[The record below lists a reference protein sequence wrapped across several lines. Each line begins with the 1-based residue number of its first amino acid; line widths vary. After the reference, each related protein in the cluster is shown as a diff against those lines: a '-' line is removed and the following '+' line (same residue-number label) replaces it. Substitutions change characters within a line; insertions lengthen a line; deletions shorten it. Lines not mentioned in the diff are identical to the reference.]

1 VQRLHR
7 RHAQGGGMSATT
19 ETYEGDDV
27 IAAVG
32 RHWGLLLFVG
42 ILTLLLGLAMIFF
55 TKESLVTLAVFF
67 AIYLLVS
74 GIFQIVQSF
83 SQSNHRALLAISGI
97 LSIVLAIF
105 AFKSFLNS
113 VTLLAIFIGIA
124 WLFRGITELI
134 VGLQSKGMEGRGW
147 MITGGILG
155 ILGAIVIFVWPASI
169 GVLVWIA
176 GVVLVILGISEIV
189 GAFQVK
195 KAAGV

>member
-1 VQRLHR
+1 
-7 RHAQGGGMSATT
+7 MSATT
-19 ETYEGDDV
+19 ETYDDKD
-27 IAAVG
+27 ALAELG
-32 RHWGLLLFVG
+32 RSWGLLLFLGV
-42 ILTLLLGLAMIFF
+42 ITFLLGLALMIF
-55 TKESLVTLAVFF
+55 TKQSLVVLAVLFGV
-67 AIYLLVS
+67 YLLVS
-74 GIFQIVQSF
+74 GIFQVVQSF
-83 SQSNHRALLAISGI
+83 SQKEHRAILAISGM

-169 GVLVWIA
+169 GVLVWIT
-176 GVVLVILGISEIV
+176 GIMLVVLGAVQIV

>member
-1 VQRLHR
+1 
-7 RHAQGGGMSATT
+7 MSATT
-19 ETYEGDDV
+19 ETTESYDDKDML
-27 IAAVG
+27 AALG
-32 RHWGLLLFVG
+32 RSWGLLLFLGV
-42 ILTLLLGLAMIFF
+42 LTLLLGLGMVIF
-55 TKESLVTLAVFF
+55 TKQSLVVLAVLFGV
-67 AIYLLVS
+67 YLLIS

-83 SQSNHRALLAISGI
+83 SQKDHRAILAISGI
-97 LSIVLAIF
+97 LSVVLAIF

-134 VGLQSKGMEGRGW
+134 VGLQSKGAEGRGW

-155 ILGAIVIFVWPASI
+155 ILGAIVIFVWPATI
-169 GVLVWIA
+169 GVIVWITGIMLIVL
-176 GVVLVILGISEIV
+176 GVSEIV

>member
-1 VQRLHR
+1 
-7 RHAQGGGMSATT
+7 MSATT
-19 ETYEGDDV
+19 ETYDDKDV
-27 IAAVG
+27 LAELG
-32 RHWGLLLFVG
+32 RSWSLLLFLGV
-42 ILTLLLGLAMIFF
+42 ITFLLGLALMIF
-55 TKESLVTLAVFF
+55 TKQSLVVLAVLFGV
-67 AIYLLVS
+67 YLLVS
-74 GIFQIVQSF
+74 GVFQVVQSF
-83 SQSNHRALLAISGI
+83 SQKEHRAILAISGM
-97 LSIVLAIF
+97 LSIVLAVF

-169 GVLVWIA
+169 GVLVWIT
-176 GVVLVILGISEIV
+176 GIMLVVLGISEIV